1 MAKKSKVQV
10 NESERK
16 FIDRTGQHW
25 FIKNGTNQVIFCNSI
40 ADVINGKY
48 EDDEFTEKLISTKI
62 IKKDDK
68 EIEKHGY
75 VLFFLTDGSVIIAHR
90 SSELLK

>member
-1 MAKKSKVQV
+1 MAKKSEVEV
-10 NESERK
+10 VESERR

-25 FIKNGTNQVIFCNSI
+25 FIKRRTNQVIFCNSI
-40 ADVINGKY
+40 ADLINGEHKTI
-48 EDDEFTEKLISTKI
+48 EFTEKLISTKI

-75 VLFFLTDGSVIIAHR
+75 VLFFLTDGSMILAYR